1 MLKYA
6 VIFLILS
13 LIAGSMGF
21 ITVSRVARRISL
33 VLFGVFMLMALL
45 VVGFFVLLEKA
56 TSTGA
61 LPAAMAWFA

>member
-13 LIAGSMGF
+13 LMAGSMGF
-21 ITVSRVARRISL
+21 ITVSQVARRISL
-33 VLFGVFMLMALL
+33 VLFSLFMVMALL
-45 VVGFFVLLEKA
+45 VLGFFVLLDKA

-61 LPAAMAWFA
+61 LPAALSLFA

>member
-13 LIAGSMGF
+13 LVAGAMGF
-21 ITVSRVARRISL
+21 ITVSQLARRISL
-33 VLFGVFMLMALL
+33 VLFGVFLLMALV

-56 TSTGA
+56 INTGA
-61 LPAAMAWFA
+61 LPLAAAMLA